1 MKIAML
7 GHKDFP
13 SRSGGVESVVLELSA
28 RLAKRGYDVTA
39 YSRGLH
45 KGKNVY
51 RELGVTVRRI
61 PTFKSQKLNAMVYSF
76 LATFDALF
84 RHFDVIHY
92 HALGPSVPLIIAR
105 LFRKRTVATVHGLN
119 WRVDKWKGLASRYI
133 KLGEKIVAKYADA
146 VIVLSEDMR
155 RYFMETYGRETVLIN
170 NAVPVLEKLPCRE
183 IKERLGLDKD
193 GYILF
198 VGRISPEKGLLELVD
213 GYIASYTDKKLV
225 IAGEVPDN
233 DYGRELRSKC
243 SGRENIILCGFAGG
257 DFLTELYSNCAL
269 YILPS
274 HTEGLSLSLLEAMEC
289 GARCLV
295 SDIPENTSVLGEFGL
310 SFETGSS
317 SALADGI
324 NSSLSSPRTSEQ
336 AEKQTA
342 YVRENYD
349 YDRLVD
355 RHEEVYCRVTE
366 RRRHK
371 KTEF

>member
-28 RLAKRGYDVTA
+28 RLAKRGYDITA

-45 KGKNVY
+45 KEKNVY
-51 RELGVTVRRI
+51 KELGVTVRRI

-105 LFRKRTVATVHGLN
+105 LFKKRTVATVHGLN
-119 WRVDKWKGLASRYI
+119 WRVDKWKGFASRYI

-146 VIVLSEDMR
+146 VIVLSEDTR
-155 RYFMETYGRETVLIN
+155 RYFMETYGRKTVLIN

-183 IKERLGLDKD
+183 IKNRLGLDKD

-213 GYIASYTDKKLV
+213 GYIASGTNKKLV
-225 IAGEVPDN
+225 IAGDVPDN
-233 DYGRELRSKC
+233 DYGRKLRSKC

-355 RHEEVYCRVTE
+355 RYEEVYRRVTE

-371 KTEF
+371 RT